1 MWTEEMNIIFEQ
13 LSQSDAAAS
22 PEALYKELLREISGY
37 HPSNDTTMIEKAYQ
51 TASLAHTGQTRKSGE
66 PYIIHPLCVA
76 IILSKLKMDKETIE
90 AALLHDVVEDTGMTN
105 EELADIFGE
114 DVAQLVDGVTKL
126 TRLPKEFDVEE
137 VQAANLRKMFL
148 AMAKDIRV
156 IIIKLADRLHNLRTL
171 QYQPPEKQIKIA
183 RETIE
188 IYAPLA
194 MKLGISKIKV
204 ELDDL
209 SLQYLQ
215 PNIYRFLTE
224 EINKIKPVQERYKN
238 QILQKIEA
246 ALSENQIIAKVY
258 SRTKHLFS
266 IYKKMVNQ
274 SKQMID
280 IYDVFAIC
288 IIVGSVKDCYTVL
301 GILHETYSPV
311 YGRFK
316 DYIAMPKQNMY
327 QSLHT
332 TIISDSGKM
341 VEIQVKTYEMAM
353 TAEYGITAYWKY
365 NKIENGEVVKR
376 SMYEKMVWLQQILD
390 WQRDLA
396 DNRDFLGTLK
406 EDFNLLAERISC
418 FTPKGDVII
427 LPKGSTSIDF
437 AYSIHTVIGN
447 TMTGS
452 LINKAEA
459 PITRTLRDGDIV
471 EIITSP
477 TADGPGR
484 EWLRHVKTPQAK
496 NKIKEWL
503 KKHPKPEDADRKDS
517 FVLLDI
523 KVKNRVG
530 MLEDITR
537 ILAAHKMKIRTI
549 RVKNENKEPVAITV
563 EICVGN
569 MQVPAEMTAQIAA
582 VSEVSSVDMR
592 VVS

>member
-37 HPSNDTTMIEKAYQ
+37 HPSNDMTMIEKAYQ

-126 TRLPKEFDVEE
+126 TRLPKEYDVEE

-215 PNIYRFLTE
+215 PNTYRFLTE

-341 VEIQVKTYEMAM
+341 VEIQVKTYEMVM

-376 SMYEKMVWLQQILD
+376 SLYEKMVWLQQILD

-396 DNRDFLGTLK
+396 DNKDFLGTLK

-459 PITRTLRDGDIV
+459 PITRPLRDGDIV

-503 KKHPKPEDADRKDS
+503 KKHPKQEDADRKEK

-537 ILAAHKMKIRTI
+537 ILADHKMKIRTI

-582 VSEVSSVDMR
+582 VSEVSSVDLR

>member
-37 HPSNDTTMIEKAYQ
+37 HPSNDMTMIEKAYQ

-105 EELADIFGE
+105 EVLADIFGE

-126 TRLPKEFDVEE
+126 TRLPKEYDVEE

-280 IYDVFAIC
+280 IYDVYAIC

-376 SMYEKMVWLQQILD
+376 SMYEKMEWLQQILD

-459 PITRTLRDGDIV
+459 PITRPLRDGDIV

-503 KKHPKPEDADRKDS
+503 KKHPKQEDADRKEK

-537 ILAAHKMKIRTI
+537 ILADHKMKIRTI

-582 VSEVSSVDMR
+582 VSEVSSVDLR

>member
-37 HPSNDTTMIEKAYQ
+37 HPSNDMTMIEKAYQ

-126 TRLPKEFDVEE
+126 TRLPKEYDVEE

-341 VEIQVKTYEMAM
+341 VEIQVKTYEMVM
-353 TAEYGITAYWKY
+353 TAEYGITVYWKY

-396 DNRDFLGTLK
+396 DNKDFLGTLK

-459 PITRTLRDGDIV
+459 PITRPLRDGDIV

-537 ILAAHKMKIRTI
+537 ILADHKMKIRTI

-582 VSEVSSVDMR
+582 VSEVSSVDLR